1 MDEKLIIPQK
11 KYTEETSV
19 VSARLPNDLIRDLN
33 EVTQKTGH
41 NRNELIQICLEFALQ
56 RIEIESSEK

>member
-1 MDEKLIIPQK
+1 MDEKLIISQK

-33 EVTQKTGH
+33 EVAKKTGY
-41 NRNELIQICLEFALQ
+41 NRNELIQICIEFALQ